1 MYQYAHGGDIYS
13 DNAVSNHKEFMD
25 YSANINPIG
34 IPAGVRDALKNS
46 VSGCIHYPDPFC
58 RELRKGL
65 RDYYSVPDEMIYCG
79 NGAADVLFRLMTALQ
94 PKRTL
99 VLAPT
104 FSDYEKAALTVGS
117 RIDHFFLNEEDD
129 FTVTPAILKAITK
142 RTQMVVLCNPN
153 NPTGKLIDRELLLD
167 ILTHCESL
175 QIPLLVDECF
185 MDFVQDEEKY
195 SLTPFLS
202 EHPGL
207 IILKAFTKIYAIPGV
222 RLGFCLTSD
231 VSLID
236 RLYASGQDW
245 NVSVLAQAAGI
256 AALKET
262 EYLKESR
269 MTISVE
275 REYLISQLRLIG
287 VRVFEGSANYIL
299 IKSMHNYPWPEKLK
313 NHHILIRD
321 CSNYQGLSSGY
332 YRLAVKTRREN
343 RKLIKIMKELVK
355 HDLINYIN

>member
-1 MYQYAHGGDIYS
+1 M
-13 DNAVSNHKEFMD
+13 
-25 YSANINPIG
+25 
-34 IPAGVRDALKNS
+34 
-46 VSGCIHYPDPFC
+46 
-58 RELRKGL
+58 
-65 RDYYSVPDEMIYCG
+65 
-79 NGAADVLFRLMTALQ
+79 
-94 PKRTL
+94 
-99 VLAPT
+99 
-104 FSDYEKAALTVGS
+104 
-117 RIDHFFLNEEDD
+117 
-129 FTVTPAILKAITK
+129 
-142 RTQMVVLCNPN
+142 
-153 NPTGKLIDRELLLD
+153 ELLLD